1 VVYLS
6 NETSFFL
13 NKALAYALLL
23 FFIVPPVLKTIHS
36 NQHHSV
42 FIECENSSS
51 HLHSK
56 SNHND
61 ALDHFYLPLVDYKK
75 NEIEIFQN
83 KIFKKVIN
91 KHHFFLINKSFFNF
105 RLRGPPAF

>member
-91 KHHFFLINKSFFNF
+91 KYHFFLINKSFFNF
-105 RLRGPPAF
+105 ILRGPPAF